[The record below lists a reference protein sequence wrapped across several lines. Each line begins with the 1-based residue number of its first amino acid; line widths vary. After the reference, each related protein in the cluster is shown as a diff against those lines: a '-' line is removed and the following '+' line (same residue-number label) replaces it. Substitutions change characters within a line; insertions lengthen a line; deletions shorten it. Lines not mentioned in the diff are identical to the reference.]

1 MIDKCAAKV
10 ASPIA
15 MLGCKASSAAHR
27 PSVLRAARNVA
38 NKPAPCRTEVSRG
51 RGAGRK
57 SSPRGLQCRPT
68 PQDSGRR

>member
-27 PSVLRAARNVA
+27 PSVLRAARNIA

-51 RGAGRK
+51 RGA
-57 SSPRGLQCRPT
+57 
-68 PQDSGRR
+68 